1 MKMNNLSG
9 LIALVILSAA
19 CGNNQ
24 TPVKQPIPPDG
35 WTILAENGY
44 SIQYPTDWVLDKSG
58 QGGTTFF
65 IISQVS
71 SSEDQFSENVN
82 LIIQDLSTRN
92 YDLNQFTEIS
102 EEQIKT
108 KVANSILLESKR
120 LNANGT
126 EFQKVIYT
134 GDFAK
139 YNLTIEQY
147 YWVRDK
153 KAYVL
158 TLTCETSQFDTYRE
172 TGEKILN
179 SFRLN
184 KN

>member
-1 MKMNNLSG
+1 MKRNKVLG
-9 LIALVILSAA
+9 LIALVILTTA
-19 CGNNQ
+19 CGNKQ
-24 TPVKQPIPPDG
+24 TKVKQVIPPDG
-35 WTILAENGY
+35 WTVLTENDY

-58 QGGTTFF
+58 LAGTIFSVH
-65 IISQVS
+65 SQVS
-71 SSEDQFSENVN
+71 ASGDQFSENVN
-82 LIIQDLSTRN
+82 LIIQDLSTLN
-92 YDLNQFTEIS
+92 YDLNRFSDIS

-108 KVANSILLESKR
+108 KVTNSILLESKR
-120 LNANGT
+120 LNAGGT

-147 YWVRDK
+147 YWVRDQ

-158 TLTCETSQFDTYRE
+158 TLTCETSQFDAYKE

-179 SFRLN
+179 SFSFN

>member
-1 MKMNNLSG
+1 MN
-9 LIALVILSAA
+9 
-19 CGNNQ
+19 
-24 TPVKQPIPPDG
+24 
-35 WTILAENGY
+35 
-44 SIQYPTDWVLDKSG
+44 KSG

-65 IISQVS
+65 INSQVS
-71 SSEDQFSENVN
+71 SFEDQFSENVN
-82 LIIQDLSTRN
+82 LIIQDLSTQN
-92 YDLNQFTEIS
+92 YGLNQFTEIS

-158 TLTCETSQFDTYRE
+158 TLTCETSQFDTYKE

-179 SFRLN
+179 SFSLN

>member
-1 MKMNNLSG
+1 MNRNKVLG
-9 LIALVILSAA
+9 LIALAILTTA
-19 CGNNQ
+19 CGNKQ
-24 TPVKQPIPPDG
+24 TRVKQANPPEG
-35 WTILAENGY
+35 WTVLTENGY
-44 SIQYPTDWVLDKSG
+44 SIQYPTDWVLNKSG
-58 QGGTTFF
+58 QGGTIFF
-65 IISQVS
+65 INSQVS
-71 SSEDQFSENVN
+71 TSEDQFSENVN
-82 LIIQDLSTRN
+82 LIIQDLSTLN

-102 EEQIKT
+102 VEQINT
-108 KVANSILLESKR
+108 MVANSNLLESIR
-120 LNANGT
+120 LNASGT

-147 YWVRDK
+147 YWVRDQ

-158 TLTCETSQFDTYRE
+158 TLTCEKSQFDAYRE

-179 SFRLN
+179 SFSFN